1 MIPNFGLIMICAIL
15 AIGTGVVVALFNEKE
30 KKDKEKKY
38 IKKVIPACIGSS
50 IAVTFVSYFR
60 YPGLWD
66 IGDLILNLLVTFVVT
81 AIAVSICFW
90 IVSRMK
96 HK

>member
-1 MIPNFGLIMICAIL
+1 MG
-15 AIGTGVVVALFNEKE
+15 
-30 KKDKEKKY
+30 KY
-38 IKKVIPACIGSS
+38 IKKAIPACTGAS

-60 YPGLWD
+60 HPGLWG

-81 AIAVSICFW
+81 TIAVSICFW
-90 IVSRMK
+90 IASRMK